1 MAMAKRIIDLARPLT
16 RIEESSSAFD
26 ATRDRY
32 AVLVHF
38 SVSPVLTRSVVTL
51 VAELHANGYFVVISS
66 ACESPLDLEW
76 PGGRM
81 PDATIV
87 IRKPNIGYDFGT
99 AAVALDMFPRIADAP
114 YVLIV
119 NDSNVGPLASLEP
132 VIASFENSTADAWAL
147 TGSNQHGFHLQS
159 FFLGFR
165 SRILMDRPLQDFW
178 RNIRHFEDKRKV
190 ILHYELGLS
199 RLLFE
204 EGYVLDVAYPHTAF
218 ENASTAN
225 LSANLW
231 LDLLS
236 EGYPF
241 IKREMALKPWI
252 ERTAVRIPFVANYF
266 FREDVKTWL

>member
-1 MAMAKRIIDLARPLT
+1 MMAKKIIDLARPLT
-16 RIEESSSAFD
+16 RIENASSPFD
-26 ATRDRY
+26 EGRDRY

-38 SVSPVLTRSVVTL
+38 SISPVLTRSVVTL

-76 PGGRM
+76 PGGAM

-99 AAVALDMFPRIADAP
+99 AAVALDLFPLIAGAP
-114 YVLIV
+114 YVLVV
-119 NDSNVGPLASLEP
+119 NDSNVGPLTSLAP
-132 VIASFENSTADAWAL
+132 IISDFENSEADAWAL

-165 SRILMDRPLQDFW
+165 SRILLDRPLREFW

-204 EGYVLDVAYPHTAF
+204 EGYIVDVAFPHTAF
-218 ENASTAN
+218 DNASTAN

-231 LDLLS
+231 LDLLN

-241 IKREMALKPWI
+241 IKREMAQKPWI
-252 ERTAVRIPFVANYF
+252 ERTAIRIPAVAKYF